1 MSITARADGPPDVYF
16 APEYGRAA
24 SIADQGEWLHV
35 EAHDGAWRMPLIV
48 RTLADGGRDAI
59 TPTFSGVYASSAMT
73 SEQVQDAWATTI
85 EDLRRR
91 GVISVVVRG
100 SPHVRQATRLGGLR
114 PISTGR
120 PTIVLDLSDEA
131 SSWDG
136 LRSSCR
142 SRIRKAQKN
151 GYTGDVRPVDRADLE
166 PGGDFRR
173 LYDLTMER
181 IGADPLY
188 LFDDSYYAALLDG
201 LGPNLLLA
209 EARDQDGAVASACLL
224 MRHDQL
230 LHYHLAGSRP
240 DDARM
245 GSNNLMMWTAI
256 QFAVEQG
263 LDQFHIGAGAAGRD
277 SVFRFKSTFGGREAT
292 YDVSGLVVDDA
303 SYQEQVRSR
312 AQECGV
318 TVDALLASGF
328 FPAYRAG
335 SPVGSA

>member
-1 MSITARADGPPDVYF
+1 MSTTARAEGPPDVYF
-16 APEYGRAA
+16 APAYGRAA
-24 SIADQGEWLHV
+24 SIADHGEWLHV
-35 EAHDGAWRMPLIV
+35 QAHDGAWRIPLIV

-59 TPTFSGVYASSAMT
+59 TPTFSGVYASGSLTAQ
-73 SEQVQDAWATTI
+73 QVQDAWATTI

-100 SPHVRQATRLGGLR
+100 SPHVRQATELDALR
-114 PISTGR
+114 PISTDR
-120 PTIVLDLSDEA
+120 PTIVLDLGDEA
-131 SSWDG
+131 SSWEG

-142 SRIRKAQKN
+142 SRIRKAEKN
-151 GYTGDVRPVDRADLE
+151 GYVGEVRPAQLADLA

-181 IGADPLY
+181 IGADLLY
-188 LFDDSYYAALLDG
+188 SFGDSYYAELLDG
-201 LGPNLLLA
+201 LGPDLLLA
-209 EARDQDGAVASACLL
+209 EARDQDGAVASSCLL
-224 MRHDQL
+224 LRHDTR

-256 QFAVEQG
+256 RFAVEQG
-263 LDQFHIGAGAAGRD
+263 LDHFHLGAGAAGRD
-277 SVFRFKSTFGGREAT
+277 GVFRFKSTFGGREAA

-303 SYQEQVRSR
+303 SYQEQVRRR

-318 TVDALLASGF
+318 TVDALLDSGF

-335 SPVGSA
+335 SPVRSP